1 MKKWILALMAVFSI
15 SQMGWMSLASAEEG
29 ASPSAMEGEHANK
42 EEAAEVKKT
51 SHKPGGHHN
60 KHRKKHHKEDNAEKE
75 G

>member
-42 EEAAEVKKT
+42 EEQEVKKT
-51 SHKPGGHHN
+51 SHKPSHH
-60 KHRKKHHKEDNAEKE
+60 KKQHRGKHHKEEGKE
-75 G
+75 GES

>member
-1 MKKWILALMAVFSI
+1 
-15 SQMGWMSLASAEEG
+15 
-29 ASPSAMEGEHANK
+29 MEGEHANK

-75 G
+75 GWSLASAEAQWEAPSQSLGAF